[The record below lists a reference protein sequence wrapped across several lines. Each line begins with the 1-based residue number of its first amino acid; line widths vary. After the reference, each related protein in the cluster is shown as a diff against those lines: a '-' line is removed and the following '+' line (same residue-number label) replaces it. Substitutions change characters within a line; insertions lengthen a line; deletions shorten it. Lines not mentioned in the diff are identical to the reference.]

1 LAECVVVADDLTGA
15 NATGVLL
22 TKMNYRA
29 TTVMNLDTVSPS
41 TLSDCDCIL
50 YPTDSRG
57 TDAKSAYDAVYE
69 ATSRLKG
76 DGVKIYSKRID
87 STLRGNLGS
96 ETDAMLDCLGDDY
109 LAIVA
114 PCFPS
119 SGRIVIGGFMLVNG
133 LPLHKTNIALD
144 PKTPVKTS
152 DAAAL
157 FRKQSK
163 YRVTS
168 VRLNEMMGS
177 KEDLANQI
185 LTCKRMGYRTIIFD
199 CITQEDLDLIADACI
214 ISGIRFIAVDPG
226 VFTATLSRKM
236 IAPRSGKEENR
247 ILVVVGSVNSNTT
260 AQMEELWLSQKT
272 HNVFVNTKELLEE
285 EKRRQFEVD
294 RVVTEILAQANR
306 YSVSTVTG
314 DGIYPENR
322 IDFRPYMERYN
333 CTMDDVTGRINDSL
347 AEITEKIIRS
357 DPAFRGLYASGGDVT
372 QAICKRFGA
381 MGLDLRD
388 EVLPLA
394 AYGQFHDGEFDGLH
408 LITKGGS
415 QGGKDAINTCITYLK
430 EKLYI

>member
-1 LAECVVVADDLTGA
+1 
-15 NATGVLL
+15 
-22 TKMNYRA
+22 
-29 TTVMNLDTVSPS
+29 
-41 TLSDCDCIL
+41 
-50 YPTDSRG
+50 
-57 TDAKSAYDAVYE
+57 
-69 ATSRLKG
+69 
-76 DGVKIYSKRID
+76 
-87 STLRGNLGS
+87 
-96 ETDAMLDCLGDDY
+96 
-109 LAIVA
+109 
-114 PCFPS
+114 
-119 SGRIVIGGFMLVNG
+119 
-133 LPLHKTNIALD
+133 
-144 PKTPVKTS
+144 
-152 DAAAL
+152 
-157 FRKQSK
+157 
-163 YRVTS
+163 
-168 VRLNEMMGS
+168 MMGNA
-177 KEDLANQI
+177 EDLARQI
-185 LTCKRMGYRTIIFD
+185 MICKRMGYRTIIFD

-214 ISGIRFIAVDPG
+214 ISGIKFIAVDPG

-236 IAPRSGKEENR
+236 IAPRTGKQENR

-272 HNVFVNTKELLEE
+272 HNIFVNTKELLEE

-294 RVVTEILAQANR
+294 RVVTEILAQSNR

-347 AEITEKIIRS
+347 AEITEKILRS